1 MAKKLCENR
10 LRWFGN
16 AERSEDQH
24 ESGWIQQRFQMGGR
38 WNGRHGRRR
47 ADLIKDDLKVDARQ
61 AEWTPR
67 TGRDG
72 GA

>member
-24 ESGWIQQRFQMGGR
+24 ESGGIQQRLS
-38 WNGRHGRRR
+38 NGRE
-47 ADLIKDDLKVDARQ
+47 V
-61 AEWTPR
+61 EWTPR
-67 TGRDG
+67 EETGRPH
-72 GA
+72 